1 MVARSTARYLA
12 PAALVLFVI
21 VFIVVVANSGGG
33 GGGGSSRP
41 ADKPAAN
48 TVRPAAARRSPTPAK
63 YRVLPGDSLVA
74 ISEKTGVPTD
84 QLQKLN
90 PDIDPQV
97 LVPGQRLKL
106 RP

>member
-12 PAALVLFVI
+12 PIALVLFTI
-21 VFIVVVANSGGG
+21 VLIVVVASSGGD
-33 GGGGSSRP
+33 GSS
-41 ADKPAAN
+41 KPAPRPSAAA
-48 TVRPAAARRSPTPAK
+48 VRQAARRTAATPGK
-63 YRVLPGDSLVA
+63 YTVKAGDSLLA
-74 ISEKTGVPTD
+74 IAQKTGVPTD
-84 QLQKLN
+84 ELQKLN

>member
-12 PAALVLFVI
+12 PIALVLFTI
-21 VFIVVVANSGGG
+21 VLIVVVAGS
-33 GGGGSSRP
+33 GGGGSS
-41 ADKPAAN
+41 KPAPKPSAA
-48 TVRPAAARRSPTPAK
+48 TVRQAARRAAASPAK
-63 YRVLPGDSLVA
+63 YRVMPGDSLGA
-74 ISEKTGVPTD
+74 ISQKTGVPTD

>member
-12 PAALVLFVI
+12 PIALVLFTI
-21 VFIVVVANSGGG
+21 VLIVVVASSGGG
-33 GGGGSSRP
+33 DGSS
-41 ADKPAAN
+41 KPAPRPSAAA
-48 TVRPAAARRSPTPAK
+48 VRQAARRAAATPAK
-63 YRVLPGDSLVA
+63 YTVQAGDSLLA
-74 ISEKTGVPTD
+74 IAQRTGVPTD

>member
-12 PAALVLFVI
+12 PIALVLFTI
-21 VFIVVVANSGGG
+21 VLIVVVAGAGGD
-33 GGGGSSRP
+33 GSSKSATKRT
-41 ADKPAAN
+41 PAA
-48 TVRPAAARRSPTPAK
+48 VRQAAARRAATTPAK
-63 YRVLPGDSLVA
+63 YKVMPGDSLLA
-74 ISEKTGVPTD
+74 IAQKTGVPTD